1 VGTLH
6 GGVFRLKRH
15 TGFVRTLMAS
25 ASIAFA
31 VALAGCQ
38 TDDLAQTGR
47 AMQPL
52 SRDMQALIEK
62 KGMSVESPMLVRLFK
77 EESELE
83 LWKQD
88 KSGQF
93 ALLKTYPICRWSGD
107 LGPKVKQG
115 DRQAPEGFYTITPG
129 QMNPNSKY
137 YLAFNLGFPNTFD
150 KAHDRNGAFLMVHGD
165 CSSAGCYSMS
175 DDQMAEIYALGR
187 EAFLGGQ
194 KSFQVQAF
202 PFRMTA
208 LNLAKH
214 RNSPHLAFW
223 KMIKEGSDHFEVTR
237 QEPKVDVCDRRYVFN
252 ATAVGGTFNSRGS
265 CPSYRVP
272 DQIAASVKDKRERD
286 ERQFVALVSNGTQTV
301 SSSGSDG
308 GMHPVF
314 VAKLQPHTVID
325 TTGRPAAYTRP
336 GSGLPTLVRLP
347 RALESGST
355 PGRAALTQV
364 ASADPSQPV
373 VAQSAQGEQKSGNFF
388 TRLFSGTQASEA
400 NKDAAKKDAS
410 SGAGSAK
417 AQAKSAPAKV
427 AATPSN
433 GTVRSTSSQSTSAS
447 KPETAKDEPKRKVA
461 SSGARA
467 KPVASEL
474 PGSASAFAGNSANGS
489 QAMTGAQPVLPAS
502 SFDARFGGLR

>member
-1 VGTLH
+1 
-6 GGVFRLKRH
+6 
-15 TGFVRTLMAS
+15 MAS
-25 ASIAFA
+25 VSIAFA

-38 TDDLAQTGR
+38 TDEIAQTGR

-52 SRDMQALIEK
+52 SRDMQALIDK
-62 KGMSVESPMLVRLFK
+62 KSMSVESPILVRIYK

-88 KSGQF
+88 RSGQF

-137 YLAFNLGFPNTFD
+137 YLAFNLGFPNAFD
-150 KAHDRNGAFLMVHGD
+150 RAHDRSGAFLMVHGD
-165 CSSAGCYSMS
+165 CSSSGCYSMS

-202 PFRMTA
+202 PFRMTP

-214 RNSPHLAFW
+214 RDSPHLAFW

-237 QEPKVDVCDRRYVFN
+237 QEPKIDVCDRRYVFN
-252 ATAVGGTFNSRGS
+252 ATAVGGTFNPRGS
-265 CPSYRVP
+265 CPSYRVS
-272 DQIAASVKDKRERD
+272 DQIAAAVKDKREHD
-286 ERQFVALVSNGTQTV
+286 ERQFVALVSRGTQTV
-301 SSSGSDG
+301 STGGSDG

-314 VAKLQPHTVID
+314 VAKLQPQTIID

-347 RALESGST
+347 HALESGST
-355 PGRAALTQV
+355 PGLGRSSLTQV

-373 VAQSAQGEQKSGNFF
+373 VAQSAQGEQKSGNFL
-388 TRLFSGTQASEA
+388 TKLFSGTQASEPS
-400 NKDAAKKDAS
+400 KDAAKKDAS
-410 SGAGSAK
+410 SAAGSAK
-417 AQAKSAPAKV
+417 AQAKSTPAKV
-427 AATPSN
+427 ASTSAT
-433 GTVRSTSSQSTSAS
+433 GTVRSASSQSASAS

-461 SSGARA
+461 SSGASA
-467 KPVASEL
+467 KPAASEL
-474 PGSASAFAGNSANGS
+474 PGSASAFAGGAANGS
-489 QAMTGAQPVLPAS
+489 QAMSGSQPVLPAS